1 MQRMMDKHLIYVTCL
16 LLLLPGNKGYEPVL
30 TLLASL
36 TIMEISMLFS
46 HKWVRYGI
54 LAFFCVCCLIFQPLT
69 FFLPIFLYDLAME
82 GEWWGYVSL
91 ALFFTIG
98 NGEPVSQQLAGINWA
113 PFVLGLSVVG
123 LEVGAIF
130 MYKAGWEVSV
140 GNIVQAIFVAIALL
154 IVGVL
159 IYKEALTATKVA
171 GIAACLVGIFLL
183 NK

>member
-1 MQRMMDKHLIYVTCL
+1 MFAYYWPIGLLVLSNVFYHITAKSLPANVDSFLSMTITYLVGAAVSVVLYLLIGSGDTLSVQLSHL
-16 LLLLPGNKGYEPVL
+16 
-30 TLLASL
+30 
-36 TIMEISMLFS
+36 
-46 HKWVRYGI
+46 
-54 LAFFCVCCLIFQPLT
+54 
-69 FFLPIFLYDLAME
+69 
-82 GEWWGYVSL
+82 
-91 ALFFTIG
+91 
-98 NGEPVSQQLAGINWA
+98 NWT
-113 PFVLGLSVVG
+113 PFVLGLAVVG

-183 NK
+183 NR

>member
-1 MQRMMDKHLIYVTCL
+1 MFSFYWPIGLLVLSNVFYHITAKSLPVQVDSFFSMTVTYL
-16 LLLLPGNKGYEPVL
+16 VG
-30 TLLASL
+30 A
-36 TIMEISMLFS
+36 
-46 HKWVRYGI
+46 
-54 LAFFCVCCLIFQPLT
+54 A
-69 FFLPIFLYDLAME
+69 
-82 GEWWGYVSL
+82 VSL
-91 ALFFTIG
+91 LLFFTLG
-98 NGEPVSQQLAGINWA
+98 SGEPVSQQVAGLNWA

-154 IVGVL
+154 VVGVL
-159 IYKEALTATKVA
+159 VYKEALTATKVA

>member
-1 MQRMMDKHLIYVTCL
+1 MFAYYWPIGLLVLSNVFYHITAKSIPSGMD
-16 LLLLPGNKGYEPVL
+16 
-30 TLLASL
+30 
-36 TIMEISMLFS
+36 
-46 HKWVRYGI
+46 
-54 LAFFCVCCLIFQPLT
+54 AFFSMAITYVVGAIVS
-69 FFLPIFLYDLAME
+69 IALYL
-82 GEWWGYVSL
+82 
-91 ALFFTIG
+91 TIG
-98 NGEPVSQQLAGINWA
+98 NGESISTQLASMNWA

-130 MYKAGWEVSV
+130 MYKVGWEVSV

-171 GIAACLVGIFLL
+171 GIVACLVGIFLL